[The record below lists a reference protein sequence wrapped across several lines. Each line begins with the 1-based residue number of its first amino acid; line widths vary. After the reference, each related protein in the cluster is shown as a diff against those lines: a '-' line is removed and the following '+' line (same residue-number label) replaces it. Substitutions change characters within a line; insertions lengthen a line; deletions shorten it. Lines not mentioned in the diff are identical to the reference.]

1 MLEWKNETD
10 EGGYGVS
17 ELIEALRGDIIN
29 HSEEDAYVVP
39 KEAAVRER
47 LEWFRDQKLALMVHW
62 GPYSELGIC
71 ESWPLS
77 DGDGGLGAQGLHVG
91 AGRGAVPQGV
101 FRPEPSVNPL
111 RFHRTSGRTSP
122 RASASAI
129 LSSRRSTT
137 TASACTIPRTATTR

>member
-1 MLEWKNETD
+1 M
-10 EGGYGVS
+10 S

-77 DGDGGLGAQGLHVG
+77 DGDADWARKDYTWEPDAEL
-91 AGRGAVPQGV
+91 
-101 FRPEPSVNPL
+101 FRRQYFDLNRSFNPL
-111 RFHRTSGRTSP
+111 RFQPHEWADFAARVGFRYS
-122 RASASAI
+122 
-129 LSSRRSTT
+129 SSRRSTT